1 MTHSGKKVMV
11 TGAGGF
17 IGRRCL
23 PLLAAAGY
31 DIHAIAAHV
40 RAEPAEAHVT
50 WHTCDLL
57 DPAACAKTVATISPT
72 HLLHLAWIATP
83 GRFWSSAENLRW
95 LASGV
100 VLIDEFYRCGGKRA
114 IGVGTC
120 AEYAWDAADNDED
133 LSELKPDTIY
143 GRCKLAMGI
152 AFEAAAAVN
161 GGSAAWARL
170 FFPYGPGE
178 SPERLIPAVIRGL
191 LRNEPVKCTHGNQ
204 IRDFVFVDDVASALT
219 ALLDSPA
226 QGTFNV
232 GSGTGISLREI
243 VAIITARLGNPE
255 LVTFGARKSPVGDP
269 ARVVADVS
277 KLKREVGWRPLI
289 DIATGIE
296 RTITW
301 WRKGLS

>member
-17 IGRRCL
+17 IGRRCV

-100 VLIDEFYRCGGKRA
+100 VLIDELITLEKLHA
-114 IGVGTC
+114 HVV
-120 AEYAWDAADNDED
+120 
-133 LSELKPDTIY
+133 ELRTLNAP
-143 GRCKLAMGI
+143 
-152 AFEAAAAVN
+152 
-161 GGSAAWARL
+161 
-170 FFPYGPGE
+170 
-178 SPERLIPAVIRGL
+178 
-191 LRNEPVKCTHGNQ
+191 Q
-204 IRDFVFVDDVASALT
+204 I
-219 ALLDSPA
+219 
-226 QGTFNV
+226 N
-232 GSGTGISLREI
+232 
-243 VAIITARLGNPE
+243 
-255 LVTFGARKSPVGDP
+255 
-269 ARVVADVS
+269 
-277 KLKREVGWRPLI
+277 
-289 DIATGIE
+289 
-296 RTITW
+296 RTRI
-301 WRKGLS
+301 